1 MSAETVGRH
10 MPAVITLD
18 DLAAM
23 TAADTHGRR
32 YETSPEGVLS
42 VVPPPDSQHAVIAT
56 RLTLWFGLAGW
67 PAEQLMQAAGV
78 RIPGPDGDGGR
89 IPDLTVWSRPQPDAV
104 WLDVAD
110 LLLVVEIVSRGS
122 ESIDRVAKVTEYAAA
137 GIAQYWTV
145 ARDPAHTV
153 TLYRLGADGAYE
165 ETARMPLAWLLQTT
179 PSDHLQGGSPS
190 PVSSPP
196 QRL

>member
-1 MSAETVGRH
+1 MSAEAVGRH

-89 IPDLTVWSRPQPDAV
+89 IPDLTVWSRPQRDAV

-110 LLLVVEIVSRGS
+110 LLLVVEILSRGS
-122 ESIDRVAKVTEYAAA
+122 ESIDQVAKVTEYAAA

-145 ARDPAHTV
+145 ARDPAQTV
-153 TLYRLGADGAYE
+153 TLYRLGTDGAYE
-165 ETARMPLAWLLQTT
+165 ETAKMPLAWLLQTA
-179 PSDHLQGGSPS
+179 PRDHL
-190 PVSSPP
+190 
-196 QRL
+196 